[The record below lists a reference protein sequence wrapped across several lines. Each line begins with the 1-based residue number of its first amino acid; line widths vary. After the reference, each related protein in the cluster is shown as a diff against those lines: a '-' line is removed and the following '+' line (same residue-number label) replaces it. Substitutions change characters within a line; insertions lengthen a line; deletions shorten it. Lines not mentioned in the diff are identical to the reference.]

1 MLSIPGAVLDFEQ
14 YRSNTCEQNES
25 SGLGGR
31 PPSGSYGARRGSP
44 TQSFND

>member
-14 YRSNTCEQNES
+14 YRSNTFEQNES
-25 SGLGGR
+25 GGLGGR
-31 PPSGSYGARRGSP
+31 PPSGSYGSRRGSP